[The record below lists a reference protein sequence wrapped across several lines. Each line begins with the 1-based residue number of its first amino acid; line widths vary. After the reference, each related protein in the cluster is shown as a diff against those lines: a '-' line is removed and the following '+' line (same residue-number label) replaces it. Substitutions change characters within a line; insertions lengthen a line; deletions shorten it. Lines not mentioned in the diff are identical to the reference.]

1 MPKPALNNI
10 AIQFIYEYA
19 GLASIP
25 PSLMSLYFVK
35 IRKKAKITNP
45 LAIKIII
52 QPRYFDKKA
61 CKSRKNDSDISE
73 FNDTTAVI
81 NDKSIIEIRNL
92 GLLKLFI
99 EDLN

>member
-1 MPKPALNNI
+1 MNN
-10 AIQFIYEYA
+10 
-19 GLASIP
+19 LS
-25 PSLMSLYFVK
+25 
-35 IRKKAKITNP
+35 
-45 LAIKIII
+45 
-52 QPRYFDKKA
+52 
-61 CKSRKNDSDISE
+61 KSRKNDSDISE